1 MNRPFRRDLAWLAA
15 ILMVVALCIVFPR
28 VAAFAELAA
37 RELRYLWWLVLIAA
51 IGIYFAFFFGRRRG
65 D

>member
-1 MNRPFRRDLAWLAA
+1 MSRRYYSGLAWFLA
-15 ILMVVALCIVFPR
+15 IIVLIALCFIYPG

-37 RELRYLWWLVLIAA
+37 RQLRYLWWLVLIAA

>member
-1 MNRPFRRDLAWLAA
+1 MNRNTRRDLAWLSA
-15 ILMVVALCIVFPR
+15 IVMVVALCIVFPR

>member
-1 MNRPFRRDLAWLAA
+1 MNRSFRSSLTWLSA
-15 ILMVVALCIVFPR
+15 IIIVVALCIIYPA

>member
-1 MNRPFRRDLAWLAA
+1 MNRPFRRDLAWLSA

-51 IGIYFAFFFGRRRG
+51 IGIYFAFFFGRRR